1 MTEFVT
7 ALSRIVPTYLQ
18 PAPAEAVAPYA
29 VFTVSESFTRTKSGI
44 AGAEGTIS
52 LVVVAPKVPVLD
64 NIVQRIVEVID
75 DKRFDGMTMY
85 VTDVDMNDYPEMGLM
100 TKELTINTLR

>member
-29 VFTVSESFTRTKSGI
+29 VFTMSENIIRTKSGI
-44 AGAEGTIS
+44 AGSEGVIS
-52 LVVVAPKVPVLD
+52 LSVVASKMSTVD
-64 NIVQRIVEVID
+64 GIVQLVVAAID
-75 DKRFDGMTMY
+75 DKKFDGWTMY
-85 VTDVDMNDYPEMGLM
+85 VTDVDMSDYPDVGLVG
-100 TKELTINTLR
+100 KELTINTLR